1 MNTKLILLALALL
14 WTVTAMATQPIAKT
28 GPCPP
33 GYSTYGKYCIPSKH
47 ATPAMPKAGPCPSGY
62 YTFGTYCR
70 RSK

>member
-1 MNTKLILLALALL
+1 MNAKTALFALCLLAALP
-14 WTVTAMATQPIAKT
+14 VNATQPIAKT

-47 ATPAMPKAGPCPSGY
+47 AKPATPKVGPCPPGY
-62 YTFGTYCR
+62 YAYGNYCR